1 MTTHLRMTQLT
12 QSAAHCISK
21 SNTPYF
27 TRIQGSVLFFTTI
40 FSFCFL
46 GGCSYLPIPSQQQA
60 VSSELPKELTT
71 LAGNR
76 TVNPRLLWQT
86 KLAPGSNSRIEI
98 HPKVLGD
105 DIIVSG
111 LDSVSSFNKKT
122 GKLNWK
128 ETLGQSIT
136 GGVNVDTDTVF
147 VGTEDGSAVALESKT
162 GKTRWVTL
170 LKQPIVAVSTSKEN
184 KVVFR
189 TLNGKIHVLSTK
201 DGELLWQKTQRTPN
215 LSLQGASTPLLAGP
229 LVITGFDNGVVT
241 AYQLDTGKENWSVKL
256 GLESGLTELSKLI
269 DIDAEM
275 KTVGTALFAVSYQG
289 SIAGIDMRTGKT
301 GWRRKLSSFTGI
313 DANENELFVSDNQ
326 GYVWKLD
333 PLTGKPAWKNDDLLQ
348 RSPTAPTLLGKAQI
362 VVADGEGYLHW
373 YNTKT
378 GKIVGRI
385 RADTAGY
392 VVAPIVQDNTVYA
405 LGKSGLLS
413 AYSSH

>member
-1 MTTHLRMTQLT
+1 MTTQLSMTQP
-12 QSAAHCISK
+12 AVHCISK
-21 SNTPYF
+21 SNTSCL
-27 TRIQGSVLFFTTI
+27 TRTRGFVLLFTTF
-40 FSFCFL
+40 FSLSFL
-46 GGCSYLPIPSQQQA
+46 GGCSYLPIASQQQSS
-60 VSSELPKELTT
+60 SSESLKELTT
-71 LAGNR
+71 LASNR

-86 KLAPGSNSRIEI
+86 KLTSGSNNYVEI

-105 DIIVSG
+105 NIIVSG
-111 LDSVSSFNKKT
+111 LDSVSSFNKQT

-128 ETLGQSIT
+128 EALGQSIT

-170 LKQPIVAVSTSKEN
+170 LKQPIVAVSTSKEG

-189 TLNGKIHVLSTK
+189 TLNGKIHALSTK
-201 DGELLWQKTQRTPN
+201 NGELLWQKTQRTPN

-229 LVITGFDNGVVT
+229 LVITGFDNGAVT
-241 AYQLDTGKENWSVKL
+241 AYQLDTGKEAWSVKL

-275 KTVGTALFAVSYQG
+275 KTIGTALFAVSYQG

-301 GWRRKLSSFTGI
+301 GWKRKLSSFSGI

-326 GYVWKLD
+326 GQVWKLD

-362 VVADGEGYLHW
+362 VVADSEGYLHW

-385 RADTAGY
+385 RGDASGY
-392 VVAPIVQDNTVYA
+392 VVAPTVQGNTVYA
-405 LGKSGLLS
+405 LGNSGLLS
-413 AYSSH
+413 VYSSR